1 MGHEKTLTGLIP
13 ALAGADMIYGPGML
27 ESGITFD
34 LAQLTL
40 DCEFARMIKHTVNGF
55 PVNKETIALNVIQ
68 EIGPFG
74 DFLSHTHTF
83 QHMREQSR
91 AEIIDRRMRSAW
103 EMDGAMD
110 SYTRALH
117 RVRYILEN
125 HFPEPLAPDVLVGI
139 RRIVEKTEMEMGVGS
154 PAESL

>member
-34 LAQLTL
+34 LAQLVL
-40 DCEFARMIKHTVNGF
+40 DCEFARMIKHTVNGI
-55 PVNKETIALNVIQ
+55 PVNEETIALGVIQ

-74 DFLSHTHTF
+74 DFLAHTHTF
-83 QHMREQSR
+83 EHMREQSR

-103 EMDGAMD
+103 EMDGATD
-110 SYTRALH
+110 SYTRARH
-117 RVRYILEN
+117 KVRNILEN
-125 HFPEPLAPDVLVGI
+125 HFPEPLPPHVLAGI
-139 RRIVEKTEMEMGVGS
+139 QRIVAKAEAEMGIANPAGS
-154 PAESL
+154 L

>member
-34 LAQLTL
+34 LAQLAL
-40 DCEFARMIKHTVNGF
+40 DCEFVRMIKHTVNGI
-55 PVNKETIALNVIQ
+55 PVCKETIALDVIR

-74 DFLSHTHTF
+74 DFLSHIHTF
-83 QHMREQSR
+83 KHMREQSR
-91 AEIIDRRMRSAW
+91 AELIDRRTRSAW
-103 EMDGAMD
+103 EMDGAID

-117 RVRYILEN
+117 KVRNILEN
-125 HFPEPLAPDVLVGI
+125 HFPEPLPPDVLAGI
-139 RRIVEKTEMEMGVGS
+139 RRIVKDTETEMGVGS
-154 PAESL
+154 SVNSL